1 MQSHQKLRFLIAA
14 LAIIAFFIGLY
25 TDNYIMRM
33 IAKPIPLFM
42 LISMIKP
49 SAHYQKFIFIG
60 LIFSVIGDWL
70 LEASPKF
77 FAFGLVAFLIAHIN
91 YIIAFAKREKQL
103 NLKSTIPI
111 FIYGAVLYWILF
123 PTLDKMTIPVF
134 FYVIVILTMVW
145 RAFVQRNFNNFA
157 KYAFIGS
164 IFFVF
169 SDSLIALNKF
179 HAPIEYSRPIIM
191 ITYWAA
197 QFLIF
202 SSAFMAAKNK
212 DINTSFVE
220 IK

>member
-1 MQSHQKLRFLIAA
+1 MKQNQKLRFLIAG
-14 LAIIAFFIGLY
+14 LAIITFFIGLY

-49 SAHYQKFIFIG
+49 SEHYQKFIFIG
-60 LIFSVIGDWL
+60 LIFSVMGDLL
-70 LEASPKF
+70 LEASPKL

-103 NLKSTIPI
+103 NIKSAVPV
-111 FIYGAVLYWILF
+111 FIYGAILYWILF
-123 PTLDKMTIPVF
+123 PTLDKMAIPVF

-145 RAFVQRNFNNFA
+145 RAFAQQKFDNFA

-164 IFFVF
+164 VFFVF

-191 ITYWAA
+191 ITYWTA
-197 QFLIF
+197 QFFIF
-202 SSAFMAAKNK
+202 SSAFKELKVKN
-212 DINTSFVE
+212 
-220 IK
+220 

>member
-1 MQSHQKLRFLIAA
+1 MKQNEKLRFLIAG
-14 LAIIAFFIGLY
+14 LAIITFFIGLY
-25 TDNYIMRM
+25 TDNYLMRM

-49 SAHYQKFIFIG
+49 REHYQKFIFIG
-60 LIFSVIGDWL
+60 LIFSVMGDLL
-70 LEASPKF
+70 LEASPKL

-103 NLKSTIPI
+103 NLKSAVPV
-111 FIYGAVLYWILF
+111 FIYGAILYWILF
-123 PTLDKMTIPVF
+123 PTLEKMAIPVF

-145 RAFVQRNFNNFA
+145 RAFAQRKFNDFA

-191 ITYWAA
+191 ITYWTA
-197 QFLIF
+197 QFFIF
-202 SSAFMAAKNK
+202 SSAFKASK
-212 DINTSFVE
+212 
-220 IK
+220 IKSQ